1 MRLKVLLL
9 FSKNSAARH
18 KDKTVTS
25 KNQITRQFYLFTAS
39 HWREQACLV
48 PQRSM
53 KIWQFVAVTP
63 GLLPSFERFCSSKK
77 NQTPNSKDA
86 EAGPYCFHQKNTEH
100 LLKNSKDINKH
111 KTLTYC
117 SPRTMTRTLKEKSHG
132 FWFLFPCKL
141 SSDIPCF
148 HQQKIPPNPVGCN
161 S

>member
-77 NQTPNSKDA
+77 TKHQTPRMQKQAPTVFIKKIQSICSKTVRILINIKHWHTA
-86 EAGPYCFHQKNTEH
+86 APEPWPEH
-100 LLKNSKDINKH
+100 LKRRAMVSGFSFPASLVQTFLVFTSK
-111 KTLTYC
+111 
-117 SPRTMTRTLKEKSHG
+117 KSH
-132 FWFLFPCKL
+132 LIL
-141 SSDIPCF
+141 
-148 HQQKIPPNPVGCN
+148 
-161 S
+161 